1 MAMYQKIKAER
12 LKKEL
17 TQEELAEKI
26 LVSRQTISN
35 WENQRAIPTTDN
47 IILLS
52 QLFDLPVDYF
62 YSENEVMDSEYL
74 SKRVRKNRLFE
85 MQDLKLWNLAL
96 IILLVIA
103 LLIPYSAPIALS
115 MIFTWK
121 NKITPKQF
129 KRAAALIIVIV
140 SLDISAMLIVFLYF
154 VRYK

>member
-1 MAMYQKIKAER
+1 MHQKIKAER
-12 LKKEL
+12 LKKKL

-47 IILLS
+47 IILLA
-52 QLFDLPVDYF
+52 QLFNLPIDYF
-62 YSENEVMDSEYL
+62 YSENEVVDSERMN
-74 SKRVRKNRLFE
+74 KRVRKNRLFE
-85 MQDLKLWNLAL
+85 IQDLKLWNFAL

-103 LLIPYSAPIALS
+103 VFIPYSAPIALS

-129 KRAAALIIVIV
+129 KRAIALMIVIV
-140 SLDISAMLIVFLYF
+140 VLDILTMLIVFLYF
-154 VRYK
+154 VGYK

>member
-1 MAMYQKIKAER
+1 MYQKIKAER

-115 MIFTWK
+115 M
-121 NKITPKQF
+121 
-129 KRAAALIIVIV
+129 
-140 SLDISAMLIVFLYF
+140 
-154 VRYK
+154 